1 MCNCNSPKTVHDA
14 GPLAMPIGIPEV
26 PIAGPI
32 EAVGLTPDPE
42 GPPIVGPPIPWPGG
56 EIPTIPE
63 LPGSKIPKFPD
74 WPIRRCRQNFPNGC
88 WMLTLSPSNAARP
101 FIGTLRVDRGAPA
114 AGSDGLIVSGDLY
127 RQPRVIDP
135 AILEGPF
142 ITVANAST
150 SAALEAIKGT
160 KLEWF
165 RKRRIPIYPRNQYHS
180 YLKGI
185 RLSVPVITFG
195 QGCAV
200 TIDLEQFDYTHPP
213 AGQFQGSFPAS
224 ASRTLQLSVELGVDP
239 LSPWSNSPAYFGT
252 YSEGGVQKGS
262 VSLIWVSSFM
272 RRAVLEIDTL
282 AGAVAPQPV
291 PNAAGTG
298 NDWFDTLFAQAGWQL
313 TVEVDQTNVAV
324 PAGVNANACWS
335 SADLHALMLSV
346 RKPTTNLDTEWRT
359 HLVVVPAAMGCSRGV
374 MYDQIAVPREGSAS
388 FSNDG
393 YPTSHSSNF
402 GTAANQQQRNVPRAF
417 LRSAAHEVTHAF
429 NQIHQENETSA
440 DNSIMT
446 TTPSVADVLGGP
458 ATGAPGVFPDQIN
471 IGFNTTVRNHLAH
484 MPDPVVRPGGWPFAS
499 WFGGTSPQASDR
511 AEIASSDLSV
521 VVSVDPPR
529 PALGEPV
536 LVTWTLTNHT
546 DTDLTVPNDVSLQ
559 GTFATMEVSDANG
572 QVRPVRAFE
581 IACDDVS
588 LRPLAPGAS
597 LTSQYRAFWSTAGF
611 AFERPGRYEVAVT
624 VAWSAGGTP
633 VAASGSV
640 EVFVDHPLTD
650 ADNAAAALALHP
662 EVGMWVALDGAANHL
677 TEAVDRVSKLVA
689 RPTRAALADGAAP
702 TAAGGSRVGAAFAA
716 LAGGGVGA
724 GGAGDGD
731 VATPRAAKAGGA
743 KKASGAKKAAAA
755 KKPAAKKSGT
765 GRRGGR

>member
-14 GPLAMPIGIPEV
+14 GPLGLPIGIPEI
-26 PIAGPI
+26 PIAGPL
-32 EAVGLTPDPE
+32 ETVGLTPDPE
-42 GPPIVGPPIPWPGG
+42 GPPIAGPPIPWPGG
-56 EIPTIPE
+56 EIPNISEFPVFERPKIPE
-63 LPGSKIPKFPD
+63 
-74 WPIRRCRQNFPNGC
+74 WPIRRCKQNFPNGC
-88 WMLTLSPSNAARP
+88 WMLTLTPSTFGREL
-101 FIGTLRVDRGAPA
+101 IGTLRVDRGAP
-114 AGSDGLIVSGDLY
+114 GSGPDGLIVSGDLY
-127 RQPRVIDP
+127 RRPLVLDP
-135 AILEGPF
+135 KVFGTE
-142 ITVANAST
+142 ITGIATKAT
-150 SAALEAIKGT
+150 SAIEAIKGSR
-160 KLEWF
+160 LEWF

-185 RLSVPVITFG
+185 RLSVPTITFG
-195 QGCAV
+195 SGCSV
-200 TIDLEQFDYTHPP
+200 TIDVEQFDYTHPP

-224 ASRTLQLSVELGVDP
+224 ASRTLRMQVDLGTDP

-282 AGAVAPQPV
+282 AGATTPQPV

-313 TVEVDQTNVAV
+313 TVEVDQSNVAV
-324 PAGVNANACWS
+324 PAGVNANQCWS
-335 SADLHALMLSV
+335 SANLHALMLSV

-359 HLVVVPAAMGCSRGV
+359 HLVVVPATMGCSRGV

-402 GTAANQQQRNVPRAF
+402 GTAANQQQRNVPRAY

-429 NQIHQENETSA
+429 NQIHQESETSA

-458 ATGAPGVFPDQIN
+458 VTGAPGVFPDQIN

-499 WFGGTSPQASDR
+499 WFGGTSPQAADR
-511 AEIASSDLSV
+511 AEIDASDLSLEV
-521 VVSVDPPR
+521 NVDPPR

-536 LVTWTLTNHT
+536 LVTWTLTNRT
-546 DTDLTVPNDVSLQ
+546 GSDLVVPNDVSLQ
-559 GTFATMEVSDANG
+559 GTFATMEVTDANG

-581 IACDDVS
+581 IACDDVA

-611 AFERPGRYEVAVT
+611 AFERPGRYEIEVT
-624 VAWSAGGTP
+624 VAWSAGGLP
-633 VAASGSV
+633 VAAGGSV
-640 EVFVDHPLTD
+640 ELFVDHPLTD
-650 ADNAAAALALHP
+650 ADNSAAALALHP
-662 EVGMWVALDGAANHL
+662 EVGMWVALDGAADHL
-677 TEAVDRVSKLVA
+677 TEAVDRVSRLMA
-689 RPTRAALADGAAP
+689 RPTREAVADGAAP
-702 TAAGGSRVGAAFAA
+702 SAAQSRVGRAFAA
-716 LAGGGVGA
+716 LAQGSGTA
-724 GGAGDGD
+724 DGGA
-731 VATPRAAKAGGA
+731 VADATTPRARAATRAPA
-743 KKASGAKKAAAA
+743 KKV
-755 KKPAAKKSGT
+755 PAKKSGAAK
-765 GRRGGR
+765 RGGR